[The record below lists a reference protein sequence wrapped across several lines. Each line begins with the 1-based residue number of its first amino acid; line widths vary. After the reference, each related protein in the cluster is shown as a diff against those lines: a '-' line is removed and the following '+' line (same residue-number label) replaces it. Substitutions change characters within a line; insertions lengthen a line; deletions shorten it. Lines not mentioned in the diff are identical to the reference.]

1 MEEIQKRSAMLAPV
15 ITDGGTNGRTNGH
28 PFFFLPF
35 PKTKPLVP
43 SGNDDIFEHLKLQLV
58 PVLNYANIYQSLIFK
73 QTGITAI

>member
-43 SGNDDIFEHLKLQLV
+43 SGNKRAFVYIHNVCIKREL
-58 PVLNYANIYQSLIFK
+58 Y
-73 QTGITAI
+73 